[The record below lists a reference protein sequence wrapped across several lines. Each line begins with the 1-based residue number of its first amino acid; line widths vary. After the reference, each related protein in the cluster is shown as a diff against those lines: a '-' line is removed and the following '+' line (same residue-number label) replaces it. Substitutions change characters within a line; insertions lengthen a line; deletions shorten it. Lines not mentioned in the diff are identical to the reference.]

1 MRNFPSPTPPHKGDG
16 LALRGTLDAISD
28 IRACGTG
35 EAERTRRGIASPS
48 PLWGG
53 VLPKGRSA
61 PMPIA
66 ENRMSA
72 RNLIDR
78 RSFVKMAGAAWMATL
93 APGRAFALERTDAVF
108 ASAFMAPDGSHGV
121 ATLTEEG
128 RIIERTP
135 LPARAHG
142 MAYSPATRR
151 AVAFARRPGTYAMVL
166 STDGTAEPIVITA
179 AEGRHFFGHGCFS
192 ADGRLLY
199 ATENDFSANR
209 GIIGIY
215 DGTRGFAHIGEF
227 PTYGIGPHD
236 MTLSA
241 DGRTLAIANGG
252 IETHPDFGRT
262 KLNLD
267 HMEPSLA
274 LVDTATGALIE
285 KHSLQPDLKQLST
298 RHVDIGADGRIWF
311 ACQYEGA
318 RDDRPPLVGHFAKGE
333 TLTFVPLPE
342 RITAALANYVGAIA
356 VNRREGLV
364 GLTSPKGNVAVT
376 LDAKTGAVVKEE
388 RVAEAAGVA
397 AAKPGLAVS
406 SYDGLFMKRQSPV
419 AWDQHIVRLD
429 KD

>member
-1 MRNFPSPTPPHKGDG
+1 MNAK
-16 LALRGTLDAISD
+16 
-28 IRACGTG
+28 
-35 EAERTRRGIASPS
+35 
-48 PLWGG
+48 PL
-53 VLPKGRSA
+53 V
-61 PMPIA
+61 
-66 ENRMSA
+66 E
-72 RNLIDR
+72 R
-78 RSFVKMAGAAWMATL
+78 RSFVKMAGAAWVAAL
-93 APGRAFALERTDAVF
+93 GPRGAFAFERTDAVF
-108 ASAFMAPDGSHGV
+108 ASAFMAPDGRYGV
-121 ATLTEEG
+121 ATLTEAGE
-128 RIIERTP
+128 IVDRTL

-142 MAYSPATRR
+142 MAFSPASRR
-151 AVAFARRPGTYAMVL
+151 AVAFARRPGTYAMIL
-166 STDGTAEPIVITA
+166 ASDRAAEPIVITA

-209 GIIGIY
+209 GMIGVY
-215 DGTRGFAHIGEF
+215 DGTEGFARVGEF

-236 MTLSA
+236 MTLTA
-241 DGRTLAIANGG
+241 DGRMLAIANGG

-285 KHSLQPDLKQLST
+285 KHALPPELSLLST

-318 RDDRPPLVGHFAKGE
+318 RTDLPPLVGHFAKGE
-333 TLTFVPLPE
+333 GLTFVHLPE
-342 RITAALANYVGAIA
+342 RITVALANYVGAIA

-376 LDAKTGAVVKEE
+376 LDARTGAVVKEE
-388 RVAEAAGVA
+388 RVADAAGVA
-397 AAKPGLAVS
+397 AAAHGFAVS
-406 SYDGLFMKRQSPV
+406 SYDGLFKGRRSAV

-429 KD
+429 KAG